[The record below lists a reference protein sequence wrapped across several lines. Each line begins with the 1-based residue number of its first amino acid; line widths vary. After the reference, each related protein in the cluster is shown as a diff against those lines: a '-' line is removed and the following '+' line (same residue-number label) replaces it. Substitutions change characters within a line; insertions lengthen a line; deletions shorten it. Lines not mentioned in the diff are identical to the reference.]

1 MPRINYG
8 SQAYRRDNG
17 NLPELRLINMF
28 LERAPSSQNGIILLS
43 RKGLTEHSL
52 PGDGPIQAVF
62 QEDGVFG
69 GDVFSVSGGMLY
81 REASLIGP
89 VEVHGPVFIAAS
101 ADELAVCGSGPLYRY
116 DGSTLTAVAFPDD
129 ALVAKVVF
137 HDGLFLAARLNTQK
151 WYFSAVLDA
160 DTWDA
165 LDFGS
170 AESSPDNILD
180 MAIMNDTMWLF
191 GSNSIEPHANTGDA
205 DLPYQRIE
213 QRIFTKGVR
222 ATGTV
227 VALDN
232 TLFFVGSDGLVYRL
246 GEVPERISDNGI
258 EERIAQSASVTCFG
272 FIFEGHAFYSIRLD
286 DGTFAFDASTEQW
299 CEMQTNGGQF
309 RGCCACMD
317 GTTAILGDDSDGILW
332 TFGGY
337 ADGDDALTR
346 LFTAGAH
353 IDGGTLIV
361 DNLLIEAN
369 VGWTE
374 LLSGQGSDPVLEVR
388 FSRDAGATWGDWR
401 PVSLGTQGH
410 YRNKAEV
417 RRCGMFDF
425 PGMLCEA
432 RVTDPVPF
440 RVSGALINEPGGGR
454 GRG

>member
-8 SQAYRRDNG
+8 AQAYRRDNG

-28 LERAPSSQNGIILLS
+28 LERAPSSQGGIILLS
-43 RKGLTEHSL
+43 RKGLEEHSSL
-52 PGDGPIQAVF
+52 DTGPVQAVF

-69 GDVFSVSGGMLY
+69 GDVFSVAGNVLY
-81 REASLIGP
+81 RGTEAIGTIT
-89 VEVHGPVFIAAS
+89 VNGPVFIAAS
-101 ADELAVCGSGPLYRY
+101 ASELAVCGSGPLYRY
-116 DGSTLTAVAFPDD
+116 DGSTLVAVTFPDG
-129 ALVAKVVF
+129 ASVTKVVF

-180 MAIMNDTMWLF
+180 MAVSNDTMWLF
-191 GSNSIEPHANTGDA
+191 GSNSTEPHANTGDA
-205 DLPYQRIE
+205 DLPYQRFE
-213 QRIFTKGVR
+213 QRIFPKGVK

-232 TLFFVGSDGLVYRL
+232 TLYCVTSDGLASRL
-246 GEVPERISDNGI
+246 GETLERISDNGI
-258 EERIAQSASVTCFG
+258 EERIAQSETISCFG
-272 FIFEGHAFYSIRLD
+272 FVFEGHSFYCIRLD
-286 DGTFAFDASTEQW
+286 AGTFAFDVSTQQW
-299 CEMQTNGGQF
+299 CEFQSDGSNF
-309 RGCCACMD
+309 RGRCACMS
-317 GTTAILGDDSDGILW
+317 GTTAILGGDNDGTLW

-337 ADGDDALTR
+337 LDGDDALTR

-361 DNLLIEAN
+361 DNFMVEAN

-374 LLSGQGSDPVLEVR
+374 QLSGQGSDPVIEVR
-388 FSRDAGATWGDWR
+388 FSRDGGATWGDWR
-401 PVSLGTQGH
+401 PVSLGAQGR
-410 YRNKAEV
+410 YRNKAEL

-425 PGMLCEA
+425 PGMLAEVRNA
-432 RVTDPVPF
+432 DPVPF
-440 RVSGALINEPGGGR
+440 RVSGVLINEAGGGR
-454 GRG
+454 ARG